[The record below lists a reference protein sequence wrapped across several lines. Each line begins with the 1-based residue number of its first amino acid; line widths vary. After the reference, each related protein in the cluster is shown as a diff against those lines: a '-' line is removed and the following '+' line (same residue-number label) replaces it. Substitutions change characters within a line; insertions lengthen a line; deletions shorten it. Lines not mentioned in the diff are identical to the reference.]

1 MFTQSPSLKSKFIK
15 KIKVKLKKIDFHYLD
30 SLMIIDHTSIEDLE
44 ILLNL
49 SEKSTKNTLISM
61 FKCETNGGGY
71 F

>member
-1 MFTQSPSLKSKFIK
+1 M
-15 KIKVKLKKIDFHYLD
+15 LKKIDFHYLD